1 MLLCL
6 AQTTTRPGALG
17 ASCIQPRPAPY
28 VSTQI
33 DLRHKASIAA
43 RGASGR
49 NLHQGVLQTM
59 ALHAAHDMSY
69 RSSTKKRS
77 PTNDAQAPELTAQ
90 QQSWPFLSRG
100 VALSWYLRLRL
111 VNNAPAT
118 EKTNCSPRHNYRMHA
133 ALRWFK
139 IAKLLTYRI
148 NMAQIHALSA
158 EQRLAQWV
166 IYAVLAAPI
175 VATLLRDLGV
185 GAVAPWILYAT
196 IAVPMIAM
204 LSHREIN
211 VDLIIR
217 WVLFAIIALTPIL
230 PTRFY

>member
-1 MLLCL
+1 
-6 AQTTTRPGALG
+6 
-17 ASCIQPRPAPY
+17 
-28 VSTQI
+28 
-33 DLRHKASIAA
+33 
-43 RGASGR
+43 
-49 NLHQGVLQTM
+49 
-59 ALHAAHDMSY
+59 
-69 RSSTKKRS
+69 
-77 PTNDAQAPELTAQ
+77 
-90 QQSWPFLSRG
+90 
-100 VALSWYLRLRL
+100 
-111 VNNAPAT
+111 
-118 EKTNCSPRHNYRMHA
+118 
-133 ALRWFK
+133 
-139 IAKLLTYRI
+139 
-148 NMAQIHALSA
+148 MAQIHALSA

-230 PTRFY
+230 PTRFFE